1 MDARE
6 IVRTISSERLYP
18 IQRPL
23 AAALAGTAVAILGVD
38 RLGRCRVPAADLID
52 HRRAEANDG
61 HYDAR
66 GYNRITTQAGG
77 EIGMKADKVCA
88 AK

>member
-1 MDARE
+1 MSVCIQSKGRWRQLLPGRPSPSLGLIGLGGAE
-6 IVRTISSERLYP
+6 CRLP
-18 IQRPL
+18 I
-23 AAALAGTAVAILGVD
+23 
-38 RLGRCRVPAADLID
+38 LID